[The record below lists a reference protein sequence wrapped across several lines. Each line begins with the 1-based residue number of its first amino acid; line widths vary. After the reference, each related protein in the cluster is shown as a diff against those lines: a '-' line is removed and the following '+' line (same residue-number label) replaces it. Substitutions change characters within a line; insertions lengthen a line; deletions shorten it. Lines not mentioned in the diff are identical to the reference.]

1 MPLGE
6 HLEELRSRLIYCIA
20 GVLPLFVVA
29 FIFGR
34 RILDFLLTPVLA
46 QLRELG
52 QSASLQAT
60 GVLETFNTTLYI
72 AFICAIV
79 FGSPW
84 VLYQLWRFIAPGL
97 RSQERRFVYIL
108 LPMSATLVVIG
119 VCFLYFIILPLALHF
134 FIHYGTDLGRPP
146 EPTAPLPA
154 EVTLSPLVPVL
165 PYDPPAPPVG
175 SMWINQHLMQLRICM
190 GMNGAT
196 PLIRGSELISDAA
209 ITQNYRVSEYIKLVL
224 ALAMGFGAAFQTPVV
239 VLLLGWAGAIDH
251 AFLRRFRRHAFMA
264 CAVAGALL
272 TPGDPMSMIA
282 MTVPL
287 YFLYELGGILL
298 WLMPAERVAHGVFR
312 MRSRKEP
319 SDAGDP

>member
-1 MPLGE
+1 MPRPTDEDLFQSSTMTFGE

-97 RSQERRFVYIL
+97 RSQERRYVSIL

-134 FIHYGTDLGRPP
+134 FIHYGTDLGRPA

-154 EVTLSPLVPVL
+154 GVTLSPLIPIL

-175 SMWINQHLMQLRICM
+175 SMWINQHLMQLRICL
-190 GMNGAT
+190 GTNGAT
-196 PLIRGSELISDAA
+196 PLILYIPSFVADSRATDSTVLSAFDRRIIATAPDAHRA
-209 ITQNYRVSEYIKLVL
+209 YLDS
-224 ALAMGFGAAFQTPVV
+224 
-239 VLLLGWAGAIDH
+239 H
-251 AFLRRFRRHAFMA
+251 
-264 CAVAGALL
+264 
-272 TPGDPMSMIA
+272 PGC
-282 MTVPL
+282 
-287 YFLYELGGILL
+287 
-298 WLMPAERVAHGVFR
+298 
-312 MRSRKEP
+312 RSPR
-319 SDAGDP
+319 DFIH